1 MKELIVWIILL
12 NIDGILSTLLML
24 ILAYICMFLQ
34 HKKRI
39 QDWITSL
46 SGIQIGAY
54 LLVSEIIRIIVFY
67 ILLRVIFLLL
77 SINSIVWMITIMG
90 STMLTTLFRWF
101 SLFKHRK
108 EIKKETQS

>member
-12 NIDGILSTLLML
+12 NIDGIMSTLLML

-54 LLVSEIIRIIVFY
+54 LLVCKWRI
-67 ILLRVIFLLL
+67 LRCASSD
-77 SINSIVWMITIMG
+77 SIG
-90 STMLTTLFRWF
+90 AL
-101 SLFKHRK
+101 
-108 EIKKETQS
+108 